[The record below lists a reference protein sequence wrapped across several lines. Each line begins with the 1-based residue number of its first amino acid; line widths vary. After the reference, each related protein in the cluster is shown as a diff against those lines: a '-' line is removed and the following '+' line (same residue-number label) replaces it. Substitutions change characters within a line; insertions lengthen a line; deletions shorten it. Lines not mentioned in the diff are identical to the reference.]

1 MTTSR
6 GLKVGSIAP
15 PFALHPAEGRA
26 LASLDGGGR
35 PWVLAFAR
43 GWSAAGESAESIA
56 AIRAELRGLGAVL
69 LVLGD
74 GGAWSF
80 SPDDDVERITAG
92 DADLAAEIADAA
104 RRYGVVGDAVFV
116 IDGRGVVRFAHV
128 PAGSLSP
135 SLADALGE
143 AGRALA
149 ARTGAHTFNRREWG
163 LTSLVAGFTVAFL
176 HGCRAPGGSSAA
188 PPGSLP
194 DATPEELDIVLRVNG
209 RERPLRVDARVSL
222 LDALRE
228 RLGLT
233 GSKKGCDAGQCGA
246 CTVLVGE
253 RRVLSCLTLA
263 VMAQGQDITTIE
275 GLAEGDQLHPVQAA
289 FIEHDGFQC
298 GFCTP
303 GQILSAVGLLREGR
317 ARSDDEVREH
327 MSGNL
332 CRCGAYPNIVA
343 AIQAARKGV
352 AS

>member
-1 MTTSR
+1 MTTPR
-6 GLKVGSIAP
+6 GMKVGSLAP
-15 PFALHPAEGRA
+15 PFALHPADGRS
-26 LASLDGGGR
+26 LASLDGRGR

-43 GWSAAGESAESIA
+43 SWSADGASAESLA

-69 LVLGD
+69 IVLSD

-80 SPDDDVERITAG
+80 SPDDDVERIATG
-92 DADLAAEIADAA
+92 VDLADEIADAA
-104 RRYGVVGDAVFV
+104 RRYGVAGDAVFV
-116 IDGRGVVRFAHV
+116 IDAGGVVRFV
-128 PAGSLSP
+128 YESIGPLSP

-143 AGRALA
+143 AGRALG

-163 LTSLVAGFTVAFL
+163 LTSLVAGFSAAFL
-176 HGCRAPGGSSAA
+176 VGCRPPGGASTAA
-188 PPGSLP
+188 SQASTAL
-194 DATPEELDIVLRVNG
+194 PEEIDVVLRVNG
-209 RERPLRVDARVSL
+209 RERALRIDARVSL

-233 GSKKGCDAGQCGA
+233 GTKKGCDAGQCGA
-246 CTVLVGE
+246 CTVLVDQ

-275 GLAEGDQLHPVQAA
+275 GLADGDRLHPVQAA

-303 GQILSAVGLLREGR
+303 GQILSAVALIREGR
-317 ARSDDEVREH
+317 ARTDDEVREH

-343 AIQAARKGV
+343 AIQAARKGA

>member
-1 MTTSR
+1 M
-6 GLKVGSIAP
+6 KVGSLAP
-15 PFALHPAEGRA
+15 PFALHSADGRS
-26 LASLDGGGR
+26 LASLDGRGR

-43 GWSAAGESAESIA
+43 GWSAGGESAESLA

-69 LVLGD
+69 LVLSD

-80 SPDDDVERITAG
+80 SPDDDVERIATG
-92 DADLAAEIADAA
+92 GVDLAGEIADAA
-104 RRYGVVGDAVFV
+104 RRYGVAADAVFV
-116 IDGRGVVRFAHV
+116 IDAGGVVRFAHV
-128 PAGSLSP
+128 SAGPLSP

-163 LTSLVAGFTVAFL
+163 LTSLVAGFTAAFL
-176 HGCRAPGGSSAA
+176 HGCRTPGGASTA
-188 PPGSLP
+188 PPGQA
-194 DATPEELDIVLRVNG
+194 ATALPEELDVILTVNG
-209 RERPLRVDARVSL
+209 RERPLRIDARVSL

-233 GSKKGCDAGQCGA
+233 GTKKGCDAGQCGA
-246 CTVLVGE
+246 CTVLTGE

-263 VMAQGQDITTIE
+263 VMAQGQDIKTIE
-275 GLAEGDQLHPVQAA
+275 GLSDGDRLHPVQAA

-303 GQILSAVGLLREGR
+303 GQILSAVALLREGR
-317 ARSDDEVREH
+317 ARSDDEVREQ

-343 AIQAARKGV
+343 AIQAARKGA